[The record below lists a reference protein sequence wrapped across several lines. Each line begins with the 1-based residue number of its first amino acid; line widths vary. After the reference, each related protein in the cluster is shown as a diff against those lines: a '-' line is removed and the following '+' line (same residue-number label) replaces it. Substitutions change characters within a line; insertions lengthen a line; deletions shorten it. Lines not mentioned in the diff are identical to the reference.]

1 MPYIPQDER
10 NRFDYDITNLA
21 PQNAGQLN
29 YIITQ
34 LCRNYI
40 KNLGENYQHYNDI
53 LGALEGC
60 KLELYRRSVAEYEDK
75 KIDSN
80 GDL

>member
-10 NRFDYDITNLA
+10 NRFDYDITHLA
-21 PQNAGQLN
+21 PQSAGQLN

-40 KNLGENYQHYNDI
+40 KNFGENYQHYNDI

-60 KLELYRRSVAEYEDK
+60 KLELYRRSVANYEDK